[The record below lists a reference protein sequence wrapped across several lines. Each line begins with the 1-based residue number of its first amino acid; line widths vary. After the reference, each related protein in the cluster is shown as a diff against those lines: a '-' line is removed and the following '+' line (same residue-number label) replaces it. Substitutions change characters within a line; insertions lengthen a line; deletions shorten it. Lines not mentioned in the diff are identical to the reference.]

1 MSEDDN
7 EREFKF
13 QIIGEILDLPKNTA
27 TEYGIK
33 HF

>member
-13 QIIGEILDLPKNTA
+13 SIIGEILDLPKKLQLNMS
-27 TEYGIK
+27 
-33 HF
+33 